1 MYPIGSILLAKNYKL
16 PTAVKD
22 KFFIVIATQEGYM
35 SLLSMTTSKIYFDT
49 SLVKHGIIRDRDVS
63 VYCFKSGIVIGQNG
77 FSFRKDTI
85 VSHRSNIHQ
94 VSEEKLRIMDIEVM
108 DFMIKDELINLI
120 YSFYKYK
127 YIDDKYKTI
136 LEDVLNNLCNSED

>member
-16 PTAVKD
+16 PTTIKD
-22 KFFIVIATQEGYM
+22 KFFIVLAAQEDSV

-49 SLVKHGIIRDRDVS
+49 SLVKHVVIRDRDVS
-63 VYCFKSGIVIGQNG
+63 VYCFKSGVVIGQNG

-94 VSEEKLRIMDIEVM
+94 VSEKKLRILDIEVM
-108 DFMIKDELINLI
+108 DCMIKDELINLI

-127 YIDDKYKTI
+127 YIDDKYKII